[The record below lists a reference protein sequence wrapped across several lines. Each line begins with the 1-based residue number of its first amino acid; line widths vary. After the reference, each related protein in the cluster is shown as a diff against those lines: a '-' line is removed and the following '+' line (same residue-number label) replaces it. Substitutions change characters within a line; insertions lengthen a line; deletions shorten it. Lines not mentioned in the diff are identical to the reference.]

1 MSYNFNFQFYIL
13 YNIFIFHNYAKTNRL
28 EQEKRRNKESDI
40 AKGAEARQKR
50 LKTPTA
56 DNAREDG
63 STERSE
69 KDQTVEG
76 NHTGATGSGRKIAVT
91 D

>member
-40 AKGAEARQKR
+40 AKGSEALQKL
-50 LKTPTA
+50 LKTPTVDIA
-56 DNAREDG
+56 SEDI
-63 STERSE
+63 T
-69 KDQTVEG
+69 
-76 NHTGATGSGRKIAVT
+76 TGSSEIDSTAEKTMPEELEVIEITR
-91 D
+91 